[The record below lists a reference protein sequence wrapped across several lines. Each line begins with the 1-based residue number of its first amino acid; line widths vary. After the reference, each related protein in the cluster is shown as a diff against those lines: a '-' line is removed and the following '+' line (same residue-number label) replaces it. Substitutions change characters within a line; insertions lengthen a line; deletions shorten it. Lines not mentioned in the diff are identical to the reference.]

1 MERVSFEHNYEIIE
15 KIMASGKIDKGKKA
29 YYIEMFVKRWF
40 SEEEIKWIW
49 EE

>member
-1 MERVSFEHNYEIIE
+1 MLYKYDIIK

-29 YYIEMFVKRWF
+29 YYIEMFLKGWF
-40 SEEEIKWIW
+40 TEEEIKWLW